1 VENGAVECEHCSR
14 GRTSRPFTGYNHRK
28 WFKSVSGMLEGGALR
43 WTSTAEEVSDI
54 AVARGSVFGLA
65 KGDLE
70 DRGDVVD
77 PMFQS
82 EGGELYHYSKIGTLL
97 VALSSLSAREHELFG
112 RKSTQF
118 GRSGYFTY

>member
-1 VENGAVECEHCSR
+1 MNGAVECEHCSK

-28 WFKSVSGMLEGGALR
+28 WFKSVSVVLEGGTLR
-43 WTSTAEEVSDI
+43 WTSTAEVVSDI

-82 EGGELYHYSKIGTLL
+82 EGGELQAVGEGNIMIHCGAVVVEDKLRQAVDVAGTSK
-97 VALSSLSAREHELFG
+97 
-112 RKSTQF
+112 K
-118 GRSGYFTY
+118 